1 MAMRKTAVGLLALS
15 LTMMLV
21 AGMSAVAGAAPE
33 GLQEAIA
40 LLGQGRYQEAQA
52 TCEGQFLQGPAEE
65 AAARLVLAEIWAAQ
79 GQFDSAVEQASK
91 AHDLA
96 SSLQPADPALTAQAE
111 AAVERIAAMQ
121 QTFDDRVAKLQ
132 ADVASGAGTPKGWQA
147 LLALGDTFTLN
158 GRFDDAL
165 EQYGT
170 LSQATPIS
178 IWAERAAARMGLV
191 YDATGK
197 PDEARQAYL
206 LSDSLGV
213 QLRFESQGK
222 AQVAQYQATLAAS
235 PGDDEAAEVRYK
247 IACIYAQYLMY
258 DQAIAEL
265 AGLIDTFPTSAPAA
279 KGLDLL
285 VMLFIQSERADQAV
299 EVLVPLVDDHYA
311 DEPVALVGL
320 CGVYLR
326 AGDTTDAESTAKGM
340 LRDYPDSEQVAGA
353 VTELKATYEAAGN
366 TPEATAGKLR
376 ALPSAYP
383 GPEVGPAVDEGI
395 EQLASAYYYQ
405 GTGLAA
411 EDKYAEALALF
422 DKALALRPPADTG
435 PKAAYQK
442 AICYHAL
449 GDDPQAIAAFKA
461 VIQEYP
467 DAYLA
472 IRAANWIER
481 LEGK

>member
-1 MAMRKTAVGLLALS
+1 MTPSNSMELS
-15 LTMMLV
+15 LRQRQ
-21 AGMSAVAGAAPE
+21 SAF
-33 GLQEAIA
+33 GLSEPLPGWGWSTTPPASLTRRA
-40 LLGQGRYQEAQA
+40 RP
-52 TCEGQFLQGPAEE
+52 TCCA
-65 AAARLVLAEIWAAQ
+65 
-79 GQFDSAVEQASK
+79 
-91 AHDLA
+91 
-96 SSLQPADPALTAQAE
+96 
-111 AAVERIAAMQ
+111 
-121 QTFDDRVAKLQ
+121 
-132 ADVASGAGTPKGWQA
+132 
-147 LLALGDTFTLN
+147 
-158 GRFDDAL
+158 
-165 EQYGT
+165 
-170 LSQATPIS
+170 
-178 IWAERAAARMGLV
+178 
-191 YDATGK
+191 
-197 PDEARQAYL
+197 
-206 LSDSLGV
+206 DSLGG
-213 QLRFESQGK
+213 QLRYEAVGK

-265 AGLIDTFPTSAPAA
+265 VGLIDTYPTSKPAA
-279 KGLDLL
+279 KGLSLL
-285 VMLFIQSERADQAV
+285 TTLFIQSERPDEAV

-311 DEPVALVGL
+311 DDSAVLVGL
-320 CGVYLR
+320 CGVYRR
-326 AGDTTDAESTAKGM
+326 AGGTTDAESTAKGV

-472 IRAANWIER
+472 IRAANWIAR
-481 LEGK
+481 LGG